1 MFWKYSCK
9 LECATFLWST
19 YNVVMIA
26 IESGLYFLYEIYYY
40 EQHYG
45 KVKHNIDYDYSM
57 ILRSILMIGWQNYV
71 SP

>member
-1 MFWKYSCK
+1 MVLLLQGHS
-9 LECATFLWST
+9 S
-19 YNVVMIA
+19 

-57 ILRSILMIGWQNYV
+57 ILRSVLMIG
-71 SP
+71 